1 MVQLSRTLIKYT
13 NTRVYFLVKWAKD
26 SDLGLSVSSNTGPLH
41 SIPVLVVHWV
51 GDNYQ
56 AYQHFAYQEPTN
68 CTDSLFNESLRWY
81 LFQQHRRISKVF
93 MWFTYQASNLMT
105 APHLFLDRHMCFN
118 YSVCCHDKYSISGVH
133 SYYIAIDVTG
143 NPFYCIPWLT
153 QALVTWHTAWELP
166 LVSIIYAQARA
177 MG

>member
-41 SIPVLVVHWV
+41 SIPVLVVYWV

-68 CTDSLFNESLRWY
+68 CTDSLFNKSLRWY
-81 LFQQHRRISKVF
+81 LFQQHSRISKVF
-93 MWFTYQASNLMT
+93 MWFSNLASNLMT
-105 APHLFLDRHMCFN
+105 APHLFFDRHMCFN
-118 YSVCCHDKYSISGVH
+118 YSVCCHGNFRIAGVH
-133 SYYIAIDVTG
+133 SYYFAIDVTG

-153 QALVTWHTAWELP
+153 QALVTWHTA
-166 LVSIIYAQARA
+166 
-177 MG
+177 